1 MRSLYFSRTKVEV
14 VVWDKQAAVGVVDID
29 FREKVVVILSSPE
42 KLDDVFA
49 VCAKC
54 RAYVRGLMIDEAHL
68 REEWPFRNYLASD
81 RFTSVYP
88 IAMVGIFSATLE
100 NATIEALKTSMGLFD
115 CKVFDRN
122 SVPALRELEEKRL
135 RQLVI
140 RCCQLDELK
149 KRVLVAAE
157 GLASNDSIVIFAAT
171 YDVLTSADGL
181 VFCKE
186 LAHLNPMVYAAS
198 FDPKVRERV
207 IAKFSSGE
215 CRFVVATCAFG
226 TGVDFPNIRYVFF
239 DHAPKTW
246 SGFMQHAG
254 RAGRGDL
261 AKQVFITVAC
271 GPTDLK
277 ACDRR
282 VQILAFYCPATKS
295 GAKKIQCPDCQAE
308 QPRPPFKSDEFSG
321 RCFDFLGVACN
332 TTRQACLRTIAGF
345 FQGLYVEKDLV
356 NRKLDCSKCSACSR
370 KEPDRVVFV
379 VGNTA
384 RVIANHPKHAGFCG
398 VVAKVSNRIAL
409 RRADGIQHA
418 LSATNLVLESAVV
431 HVVPKVA
438 QKNKLDKEQ
447 RILFANLIRAELAR
461 RDLVA
466 GGLFCAGG
474 GSEAVIKEAA
484 KVQSHKILPPD
495 VFDRLL
501 RDASTGNKKQQFDHV
516 SEFKAFRGMHEAGI
530 EAASKE
536 RQKQASAAIKRRR
549 K

>member
-1 MRSLYFSRTKVEV
+1 MSSSEYGDERSSGEIEEEDDGGLFVQESFFGPLPWSDSPLTPGRLAKVVSEWVDKDWKLRAGQFEVVKALRPSGRVFCGFPTAAGKTLIACANPLLDFVSGIAGVHIICQPLQALVGQTAEKMRSLYFSRTKVEV

-295 GAKKIQCPDCQAE
+295 GAKKVQ
-308 QPRPPFKSDEFSG
+308 
-321 RCFDFLGVACN
+321 
-332 TTRQACLRTIAGF
+332 
-345 FQGLYVEKDLV
+345 
-356 NRKLDCSKCSACSR
+356 
-370 KEPDRVVFV
+370 
-379 VGNTA
+379 TA
-384 RVIANHPKHAGFCG
+384 RQSSRAHRLRLMSSLA
-398 VVAKVSNRIAL
+398 AAL
-409 RRADGIQHA
+409 IFWVLRATQRVKRA
-418 LSATNLVLESAVV
+418 C
-431 HVVPKVA
+431 A
-438 QKNKLDKEQ
+438 Q
-447 RILFANLIRAELAR
+447 
-461 RDLVA
+461 
-466 GGLFCAGG
+466 
-474 GSEAVIKEAA
+474 
-484 KVQSHKILPPD
+484 
-495 VFDRLL
+495 
-501 RDASTGNKKQQFDHV
+501 
-516 SEFKAFRGMHEAGI
+516 
-530 EAASKE
+530 
-536 RQKQASAAIKRRR
+536 
-549 K
+549 